1 MTGVQTCAL
10 PICNVDNRASPL
22 LCSSLVEIERTR
34 IDFSENFGVRSS
46 GTLVSLAANAAS
58 RPNHSKC
65 LGQPPLVRR
74 WPLDVVND
82 NIVDWN
88 LGGFESESERLEVPD
103 VLWVDVAGMV
113 KSQPA
118 TSLQQLSGQDA
129 HSLEADA
136 YFLDPE
142 QGQFTVHAG
151 SPALKLGFKN
161 LSMHEYGVRSP
172 RLRALA
178 RRPDIPRLLQAK
190 PASMENA
197 VPV

>member
-1 MTGVQTCAL
+1 M
-10 PICNVDNRASPL
+10 
-22 LCSSLVEIERTR
+22 
-34 IDFSENFGVRSS
+34 
-46 GTLVSLAANAAS
+46 
-58 RPNHSKC
+58 
-65 LGQPPLVRR
+65 RR
-74 WPLDVVND
+74 
-82 NIVDWN
+82 NIVFAPYLPVHPAAWGKEFDFN
-88 LGGFESESERLEVPD
+88 LLHHS
-103 VLWVDVAGMV
+103 GMV
-113 KSQPA
+113 KPQPA
-118 TSLQQLSGQDA
+118 ASLQQLSGQDA

-136 YFLDPE
+136 DFLNPE

-178 RRPDIPRLLQAK
+178 RTPDIPRLLQDK